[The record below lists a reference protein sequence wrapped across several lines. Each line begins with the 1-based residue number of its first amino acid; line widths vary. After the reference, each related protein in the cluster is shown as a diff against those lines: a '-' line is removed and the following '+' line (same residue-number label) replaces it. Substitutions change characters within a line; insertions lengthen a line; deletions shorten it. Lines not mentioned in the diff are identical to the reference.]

1 MLRESIASAIFSVLD
16 VLAAVFSEGVPTFG
30 DSERLRGGIGGGA
43 TDTEGRER
51 VHRARWARLLCRR
64 DE

>member
-1 MLRESIASAIFSVLD
+1 MLRESIASAILSVLD

-30 DSERLRGGIGGGA
+30 DSKGVRGGIGGDA

-51 VHRARWARLLCRR
+51 VHRERWARLLCRR